1 MTVPTTVSPDRT
13 RAQTAVPAAF
23 GIRGSRARI
32 DSVDVVRGIAM
43 ILMALDHTRDFFGS
57 RADPTNVATT
67 TAALF
72 FTRWITHVCAP
83 TFFLLTGTGAALSLG
98 RGRKTTGELSRF
110 LVTRGVWL
118 IFLEAVV
125 IRCLGLQFNF
135 DYRTTILEV
144 IWALGWAMI
153 ALAALVWLPRTAI
166 AISSLAMIVGH
177 NLFDGI
183 RSAKPWWVFLHR
195 PGFLS
200 PPPGHVVFAAYPIV
214 PWIGVTA
221 IGFVLGGIYVWEPA
235 RRRAFLLRLAVTL
248 PCAFVTLR
256 FLNVYGDPFRWSVQP
271 SAAHTLIA
279 FLDATKYPPSLL
291 FLLMT
296 LGFTMLGLFAFDAG
310 VPHWMTPAL
319 TFGRV
324 PLFYFIVHLPLIHL
338 LVVAIGYARYGSIHW
353 FFDSPSLDKYPFEM
367 PPGWGCSLPFVY
379 AMWALV
385 VVALYPLCAWFDRVK
400 ARNRSPWLSYF

>member
-1 MTVPTTVSPDRT
+1 MQTLAAASTPTRRADAPDR
-13 RAQTAVPAAF
+13 R
-23 GIRGSRARI
+23 RI
-32 DSVDVVRGIAM
+32 DSVDVVRGLVM
-43 ILMALDHTRDFFGS
+43 ILMALDHVRDFFGS

-98 RGRKTTGELSRF
+98 RKTTAELSRF

-118 IFLEAVV
+118 IFLELLVV
-125 IRCLGLQFNF
+125 RCLGLQFNF

-153 ALAALVWLPRTAI
+153 ALGGFVWLPRTAI
-166 AISSLAMIVGH
+166 AAISLAMIFGH
-177 NLFDGI
+177 NLLDGV
-183 RSAKPWWVFLHR
+183 RSANPWWVFLHR
-195 PGFLS
+195 PGFLIR
-200 PPPGHVVFAAYPIV
+200 PPGHAVFAAYPIV

-221 IGFVLGGIYVWEPA
+221 IGFVLGRIYAWEPA
-235 RRRAFLLRLAVTL
+235 RRRAFLLRMAIVL
-248 PCAFVTLR
+248 PCVFIVLR
-256 FLNVYGDPFRWSVQP
+256 WVNVYGDPFRWSAQP
-271 SAAHTLIA
+271 TASHTLIA

-310 VPHWMTPAL
+310 VPRWLSPAL

-324 PLFYFIVHLPLIHL
+324 PLFYFIVHLSLIHL
-338 LVVAIGYARYGSIHW
+338 LVVAIGYARYGSVHW
-353 FFDSPSLDKYPFEM
+353 FFNSPSLDKYPFEM
-367 PPGWGCSLPFVY
+367 PPGSGYSLPFVY
-379 AMWALV
+379 AMWAAV
-385 VVALYPLCAWFDRVK
+385 VVLLYPLCVWFARVK
-400 ARNRSPWLSYF
+400 ARHRSPWLSYL

>member
-1 MTVPTTVSPDRT
+1 MSASATQTLAAASTPTRRADAPDR
-13 RAQTAVPAAF
+13 R
-23 GIRGSRARI
+23 RI
-32 DSVDVVRGIAM
+32 DSVDVVRGLVM
-43 ILMALDHTRDFFGS
+43 ILMALDHVRDFFGS

-98 RGRKTTGELSRF
+98 RKTTAELSRF

-118 IFLEAVV
+118 IFLELLVV
-125 IRCLGLQFNF
+125 RCLGLQFNF

-153 ALAALVWLPRTAI
+153 ALGGFVWLPRTAI
-166 AISSLAMIVGH
+166 AAISLAMIFGH
-177 NLFDGI
+177 NLLDGV
-183 RSAKPWWVFLHR
+183 RSANPWWVFLHR
-195 PGFLS
+195 PGFLIR
-200 PPPGHVVFAAYPIV
+200 PPGHAVFAAYPIV

-221 IGFVLGGIYVWEPA
+221 IGFVLGRIYAWEPA
-235 RRRAFLLRLAVTL
+235 RRRAFLLRMAIVL
-248 PCAFVTLR
+248 PCVFIVLR
-256 FLNVYGDPFRWSVQP
+256 WVNVYGDPFRWSAQP
-271 SAAHTLIA
+271 TASHTLIA

-310 VPHWMTPAL
+310 VPRWLSPAL

-324 PLFYFIVHLPLIHL
+324 PLFYFIVHLSLIHL
-338 LVVAIGYARYGSIHW
+338 LVVAIGYARYGSVHW
-353 FFDSPSLDKYPFEM
+353 FFNSPSLDKYPFEM
-367 PPGWGCSLPFVY
+367 PPGWGYSLPFVY
-379 AMWALV
+379 AMWAAV
-385 VVALYPLCAWFDRVK
+385 VVLLYPLCVWFARVK
-400 ARNRSPWLSYF
+400 ARHRSPWLSYL